1 MSVYAITPG
10 DATPVAPLVKVR
22 GIGTDPVPDRIML
35 TDVYLQSLTALQWL
49 TMHLQSHVEFVSA
62 NQLLDPGV
70 PADELNAQG
79 YLQMTDSKQAAE
91 VSAFRT
97 LGWKLPQTSTG
108 AVVTSVVAPSPARSA
123 HVHVADEIVSVN
135 GSAVRDACGLVRAVH
150 SLRPGSSVRL
160 GVARAVISAS
170 GVITWKIPTSLTLR
184 TAQAPSDASVA
195 GCAGVSGPS
204 RSWLGISVENGVH
217 YDFPA
222 SVSIDTANIGGPS
235 AGLAMTLTLI
245 DQLSRGSL
253 TGHRSIAATGTI
265 DIAGNVGDVGGVAE
279 KTVAVQRAG
288 AKYFL
293 VPEIE
298 VATARAAAQP
308 GLKIIGVTT
317 LAQALHALRSIGGAP
332 PIPITP
338 PH

>member
-1 MSVYAITPG
+1 
-10 DATPVAPLVKVR
+10 
-22 GIGTDPVPDRIML
+22 
-35 TDVYLQSLTALQWL
+35 
-49 TMHLQSHVEFVSA
+49 
-62 NQLLDPGV
+62 
-70 PADELNAQG
+70 
-79 YLQMTDSKQAAE
+79 
-91 VSAFRT
+91 
-97 LGWKLPQTSTG
+97 
-108 AVVTSVVAPSPARSA
+108 
-123 HVHVADEIVSVN
+123 
-135 GSAVRDACGLVRAVH
+135 
-150 SLRPGSSVRL
+150 
-160 GVARAVISAS
+160 VARAVISAS

-298 VATARAAAQP
+298 VATARAAAEP

-332 PIPITP
+332 PIPITQ